1 LADDFAA
8 IRSRMR
14 DLQREREQVFA
25 VKHRSLSVEPADE
38 QQQPRR
44 PFPERTRFLRDE

>member
-14 DLQREREQVFA
+14 ELQRDREQVFG
-25 VKHRSLSVEPADE
+25 VKHRSSSIEAADE
-38 QQQPRR
+38 QPQPRR